1 MLTGY
6 LMKKQ
11 PCSVLISVDTRVKKV
26 LFQLSCLNYKSITQL
41 YLSGVALNKP
51 SNVLYQQVL
60 IFNAW
65 TQLIWH
71 AEWHLTFKSTWNI
84 LH

>member
-11 PCSVLISVDTRVKKV
+11 PCSVLISVDTLVKKA

-41 YLSGVALNKP
+41 CLRGVALNKP

-60 IFNAW
+60 IFNA
-65 TQLIWH
+65 
-71 AEWHLTFKSTWNI
+71 
-84 LH
+84 

>member
-11 PCSVLISVDTRVKKV
+11 PCSVLISVDTLVKKA

-41 YLSGVALNKP
+41 YLRGVALNKP
-51 SNVLYQQVL
+51 SNVLYQ
-60 IFNAW
+60 
-65 TQLIWH
+65 
-71 AEWHLTFKSTWNI
+71 
-84 LH
+84 